1 MKGNHID
8 SFVIGKLPPNTLLV
22 VKRQPKSKPGESE
35 LKEISELKQI
45 DEKIRMHEK
54 THAAS
59 GKTVDPPNYEY
70 QTDHDNQVDVSN
82 PDRAFAE
89 AQELRQATLATN
101 DTSSREVTAKNTAG
115 EIENKALQAKKEKT
129 SFSRDLGT
137 LA

>member
-1 MKGNHID
+1 MKSNNID

-54 THAAS
+54 IHAGS
-59 GKTVDPPNYEY
+59 GKTVDRPNDEY
-70 QTDHDNQVDVSN
+70 QTDHDNKVNVND
-82 PDRAFAE
+82 PDRVLAE
-89 AQELRQATLATN
+89 AQESRQAALATN
-101 DTSSREVTAKNTAG
+101 DTSSREVTAENTAG
-115 EIENKALQAKKEKT
+115 EIENKALQARQEKT
-129 SFSRDLGT
+129 GFGRDLGT

>member
-1 MKGNHID
+1 MKSNHID

-59 GKTVDPPNYEY
+59 SKTVDRPNYEY
-70 QTDHDNQVDVSN
+70 QTDYDNQVDVN
-82 PDRAFAE
+82 DPDKILAE
-89 AQELRQATLATN
+89 EQETLATN
-101 DTSSREVTAKNTAG
+101 DTSSREVTAENTAG
-115 EIENKALQAKKEKT
+115 KIENKALQAEQKKT
-129 SFSRDLGT
+129 GFGRDLGT

>member
-1 MKGNHID
+1 MKSDNID

-45 DEKIRMHEK
+45 DEKVRMHEK

-59 GKTVDPPNYEY
+59 GKTVDRLNYEY
-70 QTDHDNQVDVSN
+70 QTDHNNKVDVSD
-82 PDRAFAE
+82 PDKTLAE
-89 AQELRQATLATN
+89 AQEVRQAALAA
-101 DTSSREVTAKNTAG
+101 ENTAG
-115 EIENKALQAKKEKT
+115 EIENKALQARQEKT
-129 SFSRDLGT
+129 SFGRDLGT